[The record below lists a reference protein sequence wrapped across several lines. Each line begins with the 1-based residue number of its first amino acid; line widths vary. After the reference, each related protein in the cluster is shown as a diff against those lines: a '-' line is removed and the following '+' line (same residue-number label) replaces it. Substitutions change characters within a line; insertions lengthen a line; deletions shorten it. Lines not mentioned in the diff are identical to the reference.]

1 MEKRKNYALISA
13 ILFSVCTLCFLYMSV
28 ETLMTTEVGSDN
40 TNLLSSV
47 LFLIASTVI
56 TVALFF
62 KSKKW
67 CIVGAA
73 LEIAYYILGSI
84 YTHSFT
90 NMFLS
95 VAYAVLIFFFAQSLR
110 KREPIIKMIWFIPS
124 LLMLLYL
131 LLYTTEFIGECM
143 RYAEF
148 QTLYETHGV
157 YFNYFRIIAQFAS
170 CIFETAAL
178 FFIGKWLKASTP
190 APVKKNIP
198 LTGGADKLREYKELL
213 DRGLISKEEFEEKK
227 QQILNFKL

>member
-1 MEKRKNYALISA
+1 MEKAKKQKDHALTAA
-13 ILFSVCTLCFLYMSV
+13 ILFSMCTLCVLYMNL
-28 ETLMTTEVGSDN
+28 ETLMTTTVGSDN

-47 LFLIASTVI
+47 LLLIASTVI

-73 LEIAYYILGSI
+73 LEIAYYIWGSI

-90 NMFLS
+90 NIFLF

-110 KREPIIKMIWFIPS
+110 KREPIIKMIWFMPS

-131 LLYTTEFIGECM
+131 LLYTPEFIGECM

-148 QTLYETHGV
+148 QAIYEAHGV

-178 FFIGKWLKASTP
+178 FFIGIWLKAS
-190 APVKKNIP
+190 APSPVTEDIN
-198 LTGGADKLREYKELL
+198 A
-213 DRGLISKEEFEEKK
+213 ISSEEKSN
-227 QQILNFKL
+227 I